1 MFCQGKGRRILCLFL
16 VFILLTP
23 LSLNAEEPAKEAT
36 TITADKAEY
45 VSKDRM
51 SIFIGKVKATRGE
64 LTINSDRLEVFFDQK
79 EEKIIKSVAYGNVE
93 IIHEDAVAT
102 GQKATF
108 SEEEEKIVLTGSPAL
123 RRGDDEF
130 LGEKITL
137 FLKKDLIIFE
147 GKVKGAIMP
156 ERAKKP

>member
-1 MFCQGKGRRILCLFL
+1 MFYQGKGRRILGLFL

-45 VSKDRM
+45 ISKDRR

-64 LTINSDRLEVFFDQK
+64 LTINSDRIEVFFDQK

-93 IIHEDAVAT
+93 IVHEDTVAT

-108 SEEEEKIVLTGSPAL
+108 LEEEEKIILTGSPAL

-130 LGEKITL
+130 FGEKITL

-147 GKVKGAIMP
+147 GKVKGVITP